1 MFLYAESTSFRSWI
15 LRDLPIAYV
24 YIVGSRA
31 QSTLTGRA
39 TDVNNDGLVG
49 ARVEVQPL
57 DRVAATDAQGQFTI
71 PDLLPGKY
79 TLTISYVGFKPF
91 SKEVTVTSGAVANV
105 DAELQV
111 ETVNEQIIVR
121 GERERGEVE
130 AINREMTAD
139 NIVQVLPAE
148 VITSLPNTNI
158 ADAVGRLPSVSLE
171 RDEGEGKYVQIRGTE
186 PRLTNLTLDGV
197 HVPSP
202 ESVRQVKLDAIPAD
216 LVDSVEINKTLS
228 PSQEGDAIGGSV
240 NLVTKRAG
248 EKPFMSIGTMGGY
261 TPVGL
266 GGRLN
271 EVDSTVGKRFGT
283 EHRLG
288 LLFGGS
294 YDYNQRG
301 TDDIEP
307 APGTTSVAGNGD
319 FADGVPVFFGMDIRE
334 YKFYRH
340 RYGFVGSGD
349 YKLGQ
354 ASLVYLRG
362 FFSNFLDY
370 GEDWTPAWGHS
381 RVRLRRSQTAAR
393 WTTLM

>member
-1 MFLYAESTSFRSWI
+1 MVKIMRFVFIVFVISLPGMRAAEAQERKRSI
-15 LRDLPIAYV
+15 SGHV
-24 YIVGSRA
+24 M
-31 QSTLTGRA
+31 
-39 TDVNNDGLVG
+39 DVNHDALVG
-49 ARVEVQPL
+49 ARVEVQPNGYA
-57 DRVAATDAQGQFTI
+57 VTTDAQGAFTI
-71 PDLLPGKY
+71 SDLAAGKY
-79 TLTISYVGFKPF
+79 TLTVSYVGFKPF
-91 SKEVTVTSGAVANV
+91 SKDVAVAAGV
-105 DAELQV
+105 TTADAVLDI
-111 ETVNEQIIVR
+111 ETVNQQVIVR

-130 AINREMTAD
+130 AINREMNAD

-148 VITSLPNTNI
+148 VIASLPNTNI

-171 RDEGEGKYVQIRGTE
+171 RDEGEGKYVQVRGTE

-248 EKPFMSIGTMGGY
+248 ERPFMSLQTMGGY

-271 EVDSTVGKRFGT
+271 EVDGTVGKRFGH
-283 EHRLG
+283 EKRLG

-307 APGTTSVAGNGD
+307 SE
-319 FADGVPVFFGMDIRE
+319 GVNPVFGNPADRSVQTGTFSGPSGMDVRE
-334 YKFYRH
+334 YAFYRH
-340 RYGFVGSGD
+340 RYGFAGSAD

-354 ASLVYLRG
+354 GSLIYLRG
-362 FFSNFLDY
+362 LFSHFLDY
-370 GEDWTPAWGHS
+370 GEDWIFTPSVNSFNSA
-381 RVRLRRSQTAAR
+381 
-393 WTTLM
+393 

>member
-1 MFLYAESTSFRSWI
+1 MKRL
-15 LRDLPIAYV
+15 
-24 YIVGSRA
+24 IVAALVLLSARGLTPAAA
-31 QSTLTGRA
+31 QERKGTINGHV
-39 TDVNNDGLVG
+39 TDANQDPLVG
-49 ARVEVQPL
+49 ARVELQPSGQYA
-57 DRVAATDAQGQFTI
+57 VADAQGQFKI
-71 PDLLPGKY
+71 SDLTPGKY

-91 SKEVTVTSGAVANV
+91 SMDVTVASGATA
-105 DAELQV
+105 DADAVLEI
-111 ETVNEQIIVR
+111 ETVNEQVIVR

-130 AINREMTAD
+130 ALNRERTAD

-148 VITSLPNTNI
+148 VIVSLPNTNI

-171 RDEGEGKYVQIRGTE
+171 RDEGEGKYVQVRGTE

-216 LVDSVEINKTLS
+216 LVDSIEINKTLS

-240 NLVTKRAG
+240 NLVTKRPG
-248 EKPFMSIGTMGGY
+248 EQPFMSLQTMGGY

-271 EVDSTVGKRFGT
+271 EVDGTIGRRFGQ
-283 EHRLG
+283 EKRLG

-294 YDYNQRG
+294 YDFNQRG

-307 APGTTSVAGNGD
+307 GPATNDFGPPGNPNIQ
-319 FADGVPVFFGMDIRE
+319 PVFFGMYVRE

-340 RYGFVGSGD
+340 RYGFAGSAD

-354 ASLVYLRG
+354 GSLAYLRG
-362 FFSNFLDY
+362 LFSNFLDY
-370 GEDWTPAWGHS
+370 
-381 RVRLRRSQTAAR
+381 
-393 WTTLM
+393 

>member
-1 MFLYAESTSFRSWI
+1 MFKAYRSIFGFLSI
-15 LRDLPIAYV
+15 LLLLGFSLHGQERNGTISGHVA
-24 YIVGSRA
+24 
-31 QSTLTGRA
+31 
-39 TDVNNDGLVG
+39 DVNQDVLVG
-49 ARVEVQPL
+49 ARVELQPNGF
-57 DRVAATDAQGQFTI
+57 AATTDAQGAFTI
-71 PDLLPGKY
+71 SNLAPGKY
-79 TLTISYVGFKPF
+79 TLSVSYLGFKPF
-91 SKEVTVTSGAVANV
+91 SKEVTVASGSVTNI
-105 DAELQV
+105 DAALEI
-111 ETVNEQIIVR
+111 ETVNQQVVVR

-130 AINREMTAD
+130 AINREMNAD

-148 VITSLPNTNI
+148 VLTSLPNTNI

-171 RDEGEGKYVQIRGTE
+171 RDEGEGKYVQVRGTE

-248 EKPFMSIGTMGGY
+248 ERPFMSVQAMGGY

-271 EVDSTVGKRFGT
+271 EFDSTIGKRFGR
-283 EHRLG
+283 EKRLG

-307 APGTTSVAGNGD
+307 APGTNDFGTPGNPNIQ
-319 FADGVPVFFGMDIRE
+319 PVFFGMDVRE

-340 RYGFVGSGD
+340 RYGFVGSAD

-354 ASLVYLRG
+354 GSLAYLRG
-362 FFSNFLDY
+362 
-370 GEDWTPAWGHS
+370 
-381 RVRLRRSQTAAR
+381 RSQ
-393 WTTLM
+393 WTRRITSSSAI

>member
-1 MFLYAESTSFRSWI
+1 MVKTYRYIFGFLGIFLLLGFSLLGQERKGTISGH
-15 LRDLPIAYV
+15 V
-24 YIVGSRA
+24 
-31 QSTLTGRA
+31 
-39 TDVNNDGLVG
+39 TDVNHNALAG
-49 ARVEVQPL
+49 ARVELQPNGY
-57 DRVAATDAQGQFTI
+57 VVVSDAEGAFSIANIT
-71 PDLLPGKY
+71 PGKY
-79 TLTISYVGFKPF
+79 TLAVSYVGFKPF
-91 SKEVTVTSGAVANV
+91 SKEITVDSGLTNI
-105 DAELQV
+105 DASLDIEA
-111 ETVNEQIIVR
+111 VNEQVIVR

-130 AINREMTAD
+130 ALNREMNAD

-148 VITSLPNTNI
+148 VIVSLPNTNI

-171 RDEGEGKYVQIRGTE
+171 RDEGEGKYVQVRGTE

-216 LVDSVEINKTLS
+216 LIDSVEINKTLS

-248 EKPFMSIGTMGGY
+248 DRPYMSIQTMGGY

-271 EVDSTVGKRFGT
+271 EVDGTVGKRFGH
-283 EHRLG
+283 EKRLG

-301 TDDIEP
+301 TNDIEP
-307 APGTTSVAGNGD
+307 SQGVNFSNGGQQ
-319 FADGVPVFFGMDIRE
+319 FNGPSGMDVRE
-334 YKFYRH
+334 YAFYRH
-340 RYGFVGSGD
+340 RYGFVGSAD

-354 ASLVYLRG
+354 G
-362 FFSNFLDY
+362 
-370 GEDWTPAWGHS
+370 
-381 RVRLRRSQTAAR
+381 
-393 WTTLM
+393 